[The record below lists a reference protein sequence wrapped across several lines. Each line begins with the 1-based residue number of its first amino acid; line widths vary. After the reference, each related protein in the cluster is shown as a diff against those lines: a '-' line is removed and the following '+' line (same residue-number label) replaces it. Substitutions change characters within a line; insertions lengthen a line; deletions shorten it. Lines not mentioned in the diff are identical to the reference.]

1 MNLVKKI
8 EQYNDKC
15 IYFCEPIKNNVMND
29 GNFIR
34 IIYSTENITLNG
46 IYLQVNFND
55 LVCEK
60 YYNKYRCCFSITTHK
75 DIIDNIKIIEENIL
89 KKYNTNKL
97 PSNKIYEQIKSGYIK
112 LFSDIGNKTNC
123 SFILKISGIW
133 ETQTNYG
140 LTYKFVKIN

>member
-60 YYNKYRCCFSITTHK
+60 YYNKYRCGFSITTHK
-75 DIIDNIKIIEENIL
+75 DVIDNIKTIEENIL
-89 KKYNTNKL
+89 KKYVNFD
-97 PSNKIYEQIKSGYIK
+97 EQIHK
-112 LFSDIGNKTNC
+112 
-123 SFILKISGIW
+123 SFIKM
-133 ETQTNYG
+133 
-140 LTYKFVKIN
+140 